1 MRHLLL
7 VALLAPMIASAQS
20 ALDGTWKARLDSA
33 TFAGKPV
40 VQVLNKGMLECSS
53 CVPPFKVKADGKDQK
68 VTGHDYFDTLAVQS
82 TDPTSVDI
90 TSKLGGTLIATQNM
104 TVSRDGDT
112 LAVHSVNHSGPKEVT
127 SDMMLKRV
135 AAGPKGSHAISGTWQ
150 RDKINSLSMSGQ
162 IMTIKVSATSV
173 KMSGGDGTS
182 YEAKFDGAQVPVQGD
197 VAKGTVSVKRVSAS
211 SIEESDY
218 NNGQLTGVFT
228 VTANADGKSV
238 NTVYADKRD
247 GRTTSVVYD
256 KL

>member
-1 MRHLLL
+1 MRHLLWL
-7 VALLAPMIASAQS
+7 ALLAPLIASAQS

-40 VQVLNKGMLECSS
+40 VQVLDKGTLVCSS
-53 CVPPFKVKADGKDQK
+53 CVPPIKVKADGKDQK
-68 VTGHDYFDTLAVQS
+68 VTGHDYFDTVAVQI

-90 TSKLGGTLIATQNM
+90 TSKLGGTLIAIQNM

-127 SDMMLKRV
+127 SDMMFKRV

-162 IMTIKVSATSV
+162 IMTIKASPTGM

-182 YEAKFDGAQVPVQGD
+182 YEAKFDGVQVAVQGD
-197 VAKGTVSVKRVSAS
+197 VAKATVGLKRVSAS

-218 NNGQLTGVFT
+218 NNGKLTGVFT
-228 VTANADGKSV
+228 VTVSADGKTL
-238 NTVYADKRD
+238 NTVYDSKRE
-247 GRTTSVVYD
+247 GRSSSLVFD